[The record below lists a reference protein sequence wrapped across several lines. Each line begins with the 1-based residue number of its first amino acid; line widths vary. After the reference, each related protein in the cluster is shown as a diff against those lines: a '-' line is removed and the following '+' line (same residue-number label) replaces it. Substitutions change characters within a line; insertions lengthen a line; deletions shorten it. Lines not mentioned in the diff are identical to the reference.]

1 MYNRRLT
8 IMDEKLYDQLFQE
21 YVDYVVGVIKQ
32 KGIKT
37 ARELKDIVRKNINR
51 VDLRL
56 CRVVMTSN
64 MRFGAFLDDTYESVG
79 LATNIIIDE

>member
-1 MYNRRLT
+1 
-8 IMDEKLYDQLFQE
+8 MDEKLYDQLFQE

-37 ARELKDIVRKNINR
+37 AKELKDTVRKNINR

-56 CRVVMTSN
+56 RRVVMTSN

-79 LATNIIIDE
+79 LATNIVIDD

>member
-1 MYNRRLT
+1 
-8 IMDEKLYDQLFQE
+8 MDQQLYDKLFQE
-21 YVDYVVGVIKQ
+21 YVDYVVDIIRK

-37 ARELKDIVRKNINR
+37 AKELKDTVRKNINR

-79 LATNIIIDE
+79 LATNIVIDD

>member
-1 MYNRRLT
+1 MNQQ
-8 IMDEKLYDQLFQE
+8 LYDRLFQD
-21 YVDYVVGVIKQ
+21 YVDYIVGIIKE

-37 ARELKDIVRKNINR
+37 ANDLKDIVRKNINR

-56 CRVVMTSN
+56 ARVVMVNN

-79 LATNIIIDE
+79 LATNIVIDE

>member
-1 MYNRRLT
+1 
-8 IMDEKLYDQLFQE
+8 MDEKLYDQLFQE
-21 YVDYVVGVIKQ
+21 YVDYIVGIIRE

-37 ARELKDIVRKNINR
+37 AKELKDTVWKNINR

-64 MRFGAFLDDTYESVG
+64 MRFGAFLYDTYESVG
-79 LATNIIIDE
+79 LATNIVIDE

>member
-1 MYNRRLT
+1 
-8 IMDEKLYDQLFQE
+8 MDQQLYDKLFQE
-21 YVDYVVGVIKQ
+21 YVDYVVGVIRQ

-37 ARELKDIVRKNINR
+37 ANDLKDIVRKNINR

-56 CRVVMTSN
+56 ARVVMVNN

-79 LATNIIIDE
+79 LATDIVIDE

>member
-1 MYNRRLT
+1 
-8 IMDEKLYDQLFQE
+8 MDQRQYDALFQE
-21 YVDYVVGVIKQ
+21 YVDYVVDIIRK

-37 ARELKDIVRKNINR
+37 AKDLKDIVRKNINR

-56 CRVVMTSN
+56 ARVVMVNN

-79 LATNIIIDE
+79 LATNIVIDD

>member
-1 MYNRRLT
+1 
-8 IMDEKLYDQLFQE
+8 MDQQLYDKLFQE
-21 YVDYVVGVIKQ
+21 YVDYVVGIIRE

-37 ARELKDIVRKNINR
+37 AKELKDIVRKNINR

-56 CRVVMTSN
+56 ARVVMVNN

-79 LATNIIIDE
+79 LATDIVIDE

>member
-1 MYNRRLT
+1 
-8 IMDEKLYDQLFQE
+8 MDEKLYDQLFQE

-37 ARELKDIVRKNINR
+37 AKELKDTVRKNINR
-51 VDLRL
+51 VDLQL
-56 CRVVMTSN
+56 CRVVMTNN

-79 LATNIIIDE
+79 LATNIVIDE

>member
-1 MYNRRLT
+1 M
-8 IMDEKLYDQLFQE
+8 ISSWE
-21 YVDYVVGVIKQ
+21 YVDYVVGVIRK

-37 ARELKDIVRKNINR
+37 AKELKDTVRKNINR

-56 CRVVMTSN
+56 RRVVMTSN

-79 LATNIIIDE
+79 LATNIVIDE

>member
-1 MYNRRLT
+1 MNQQ
-8 IMDEKLYDQLFQE
+8 LYDRLFQD
-21 YVDYVVGVIKQ
+21 YVDYIVGIIKE

-37 ARELKDIVRKNINR
+37 ANDLKDIVRKNINR

-56 CRVVMTSN
+56 ARVVMVNN

-79 LATNIIIDE
+79 LATDIVIDE

>member
-1 MYNRRLT
+1 MNQQ
-8 IMDEKLYDQLFQE
+8 LYDRLFQD
-21 YVDYVVGVIKQ
+21 YVDYIVGIIKK

-37 ARELKDIVRKNINR
+37 ANDLKDIVRKNINR

-56 CRVVMTSN
+56 ARVVMVNN

-79 LATNIIIDE
+79 LATNIVIDE

>member
-1 MYNRRLT
+1 
-8 IMDEKLYDQLFQE
+8 MDEKLYDKLFQE
-21 YVDYVVGVIKQ
+21 YVDYVVDIIRK

-37 ARELKDIVRKNINR
+37 AKELKDTVRKNINR

-56 CRVVMTSN
+56 ARVVMVNN

-79 LATNIIIDE
+79 LATDIVIDD